1 MGAFLF
7 YLFKSTLCL
16 TTLYFLFRLCFRSD
30 TLFRTN
36 RLLLLGGTLCC
47 LLLPFVQLSIPQA
60 SLWQKPMTTV
70 ETLLTTPPSTSPSIR
85 LHAEGT
91 EAEQPLPPT
100 ATVSAP
106 ATTAPAAFSAL
117 RLITWA
123 YTGGALL
130 TLAFFLLSMLRM
142 RQLFCCYPSER
153 QQGFR
158 LIICPLK
165 KGSFSWG
172 RTIVLSQED
181 YRNNREAILLHEQ
194 MHLHYHHTA
203 DLLWMQAIIVL
214 HWFNPAAW
222 LLMRELR
229 EVHEFEADNGVL
241 LHGIDATQYQLLLV
255 KNPSAQGSTLWP
267 AALDT
272 AS

>member
-1 MGAFLF
+1 M
-7 YLFKSTLCL
+7 
-16 TTLYFLFRLCFRSD
+16 
-30 TLFRTN
+30 
-36 RLLLLGGTLCC
+36 
-47 LLLPFVQLSIPQA
+47 
-60 SLWQKPMTTV
+60 
-70 ETLLTTPPSTSPSIR
+70 
-85 LHAEGT
+85 
-91 EAEQPLPPT
+91 
-100 ATVSAP
+100 
-106 ATTAPAAFSAL
+106 
-117 RLITWA
+117 
-123 YTGGALL
+123 
-130 TLAFFLLSMLRM
+130 
-142 RQLFCCYPSER
+142 
-153 QQGFR
+153 
-158 LIICPLK
+158 
-165 KGSFSWG
+165 
-172 RTIVLSQED
+172 
-181 YRNNREAILLHEQ
+181 LHEQ